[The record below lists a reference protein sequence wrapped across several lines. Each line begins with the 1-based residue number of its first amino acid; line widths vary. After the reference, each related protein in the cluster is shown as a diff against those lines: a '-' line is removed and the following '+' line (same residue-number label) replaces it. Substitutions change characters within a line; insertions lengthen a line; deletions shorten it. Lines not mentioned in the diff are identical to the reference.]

1 MRNLYYTAQDV
12 SLCYTHLIIGMLCL
26 AVLRWQGFENQKGA
40 KESLQ
45 SVFLFIKE
53 KISSS
58 VEFTSAQKSGI
69 KPFIS

>member
-1 MRNLYYTAQDV
+1 
-12 SLCYTHLIIGMLCL
+12 MLCI
-26 AVLRWQGFENQKGA
+26 AVLRRQGFENQKGA

-58 VEFTSAQKSGI
+58 VEFTPAQKSGI